1 MNLSSAISEVTEST
15 IQLGADTI
23 REQARTLFFLAD
35 SLDNSF
41 DNAARAILETSG
53 HLIICGIG
61 KSGLIGRKLAV
72 TFSSTGTPS
81 FFFHPKEAVYGELS
95 GMSSDSIVL
104 LISESGERR
113 EILQLIP
120 FFRRRGE
127 RREILQLIP
136 FFRRRGI
143 RTIGLVGNR
152 NSSLAQQTDMILAVS
167 DVYRE
172 AEKNDFFQSQTLA
185 IMSLGDALA
194 ATLMRLRHFQTDKFP
209 SFDTGDS
216 LKQRLVTRVRDMMHK
231 RDEKDFPIVQSKTSI
246 KKTIWKMTKGR
257 MGLALV
263 IERDHLMGI
272 ITDRDLR
279 QAMINSN
286 VSFFNVRAV
295 NVMNCNPITIF
306 EDAPLHEAERLMNR
320 HKLYALIVV
329 DGNARVT
336 GVVEIF

>member
-104 LISESGERR
+104 LISES
-113 EILQLIP
+113 
-120 FFRRRGE
+120 GE